1 MIRPQSL
8 PTCSGSQSYQ
18 FALWLQSGFA
28 GTNAWARSMQ
38 ERAAEQVLEGM
49 MDELEAQWAQTLGPC
64 LRVAVLC
71 GGSGLGRE
79 ASMDCARTVVAQ
91 LDTLARFTDGEAM
104 FP

>member
-1 MIRPQSL
+1 
-8 PTCSGSQSYQ
+8 
-18 FALWLQSGFA
+18 
-28 GTNAWARSMQ
+28 MQ

-49 MDELEAQWAQTLGPC
+49 MDELEAQWAHTLGPC

-79 ASMDCARTVVAQ
+79 ASMECARTVVAQ